1 MIHHWSTKF
10 ETHNSRERSELYID
24 KSHFFMSHFY
34 PRVWNGCR
42 ELQDLLTSQCIK
54 LVNKLAFCVRSK
66 RKILKNGSTKGMA

>member
-1 MIHHWSTKF
+1 
-10 ETHNSRERSELYID
+10 
-24 KSHFFMSHFY
+24 MSHFY

-66 RKILKNGSTKGMA
+66 RKILKNGSTNGMA